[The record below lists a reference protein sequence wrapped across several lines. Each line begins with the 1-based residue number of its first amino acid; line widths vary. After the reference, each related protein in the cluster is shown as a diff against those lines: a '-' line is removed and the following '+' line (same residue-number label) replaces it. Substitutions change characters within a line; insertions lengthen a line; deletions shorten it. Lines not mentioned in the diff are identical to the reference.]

1 MRRLFNLPILFMF
14 VLSVLASPVA
24 QAGPAESSPPP
35 QFRAFWVD
43 AFGPGIYTEA
53 QIDQLVAEAKAAN
66 MNAIV
71 AQVGRRGDC
80 FCNRA
85 IMPRTQAAIDPMPFD
100 PLQSLIDKAH
110 AQGLQVHAWVIAT
123 AIWNSVT
130 PPLDP
135 NHVFNTHGIS
145 QTLENNWLMLR
156 YDGANRAGADYL
168 LDPGHPDAADYI
180 VKMYT
185 SIVANYDV
193 DGINFDRIRYPDYNL
208 VISGTTVPSWGY
220 NPVAVA
226 RFQAATGRTDIP
238 APSDPDWMQWRRD
251 QITNIVRRVYLE
263 SYALKPHVRISADTI
278 TYGYGPQS
286 VTGGYEGTRTYG
298 EVLQDWRGW
307 MQEGILDLNIPM
319 NYKREHVTT
328 EPGNNQ
334 QRMYMEWNEFIK
346 DNQYNRQAA
355 IGSAA
360 YLNYITGTVAQVR
373 KALEPSAAGHPS
385 YGYVAYSYRV
395 PDALAYAGQRTGDAS
410 RVELIRAL
418 TQPSEYDPIT
428 PPVLAAPTTVPDMP
442 WKTQP
447 TKGHLMGTVKTP
459 EGTPF
464 DQVRVDL
471 YRHQGNTYIGS
482 AITDGNGW
490 FGFVDLAPG
499 RYKVRVDP
507 ARAHGPH
514 HLRNVT
520 VVVGQVAVVELTPF
534 AWGQE
539 GHRHG
544 PRRDGFD
551 PLEPLAWPNGER

>member
-1 MRRLFNLPILFMF
+1 MRRLFGISILSVF
-14 VLSVLASPVA
+14 VLSLLTLPVA
-24 QAGPAESSPPP
+24 QASPAKDSPPP

-53 QIDQLVAEAKAAN
+53 QIDKLVTEAKAAN

-85 IMPRTQAAIDPMPFD
+85 IMPRTQAAIDPAPFD
-100 PLQSLIDKAH
+100 PLETLIQKAH
-110 AQGLQVHAWVIAT
+110 AQGIQVHAWVIAT
-123 AIWNSVT
+123 SIWNYLT

-135 NHVFNTHGIS
+135 NHVFNTHGPSKIGE
-145 QTLENNWLMLR
+145 ENWIMLR
-156 YDGANRAGADYL
+156 SDGANRAGADYL

-180 VKMYT
+180 VKMLT
-185 SIVANYDV
+185 SVVANYDV

-208 VISGTTVPSWGY
+208 VISGTTVSSWGY

-226 RFQAATGRTDIP
+226 RFQAATGRTDTP
-238 APSDPDWMQWRRD
+238 APNDPDWMQWRRD
-251 QITNIVRRVYLE
+251 QVTNIVRRVYLE
-263 SYALKPHVRISADTI
+263 SYALKPHVRVSAATI

-286 VTGGYEGTRTYG
+286 VTGGYEGTRTYS

-319 NYKREHVTT
+319 NYKREHFVT
-328 EPGNNQ
+328 EPNNQ
-334 QRMYMEWNEFIK
+334 QRMYQEWNEFTK

-360 YLNYITGTVAQVR
+360 YLNYITGTVTQVR
-373 KALEPSAAGHPS
+373 KALEPSAAGNPS
-385 YGYVAYSYRV
+385 YGYAAYSYRV
-395 PDALAYAGQRTGDAS
+395 PDALANAGQRSGDAS

-418 TQPSEYDPIT
+418 TQPSEYDPLT
-428 PPVLAAPTTVPDMP
+428 PPVFANPAPVPAMP

-459 EGTPF
+459 DGLPF

-471 YRHQGNTYIGS
+471 YLHHGNTYIGS
-482 AITDGNGW
+482 AITNGDGW

-507 ARAHGPH
+507 TRAHGPH
-514 HLRNVT
+514 QVRNTDVEA
-520 VVVGQVAVVELTPF
+520 GEVAVVELTPF
-534 AWGQE
+534 PWGQE

-544 PRRDGFD
+544 PHHDGFD
-551 PLEPLAWPNGER
+551 PAEPEEFPNGER